1 MTQYCWSETANGL
14 AQQVHARYGFVKRG
28 VVPLRFVDEMAGQ
41 THFVEDAP
49 LVVGVFGNDQSLGD
63 LNTRREVELIRER
76 LHDLDAAEMGM
87 GFSDNGQTW
96 ALLVGT
102 DKDRYQTRAGRA
114 LQKELLKASLEQI
127 VWNAWRQVSGMPA
140 DNTLEDPVSTGAP
153 QGWILVS

>member
-1 MTQYCWSETANGL
+1 M
-14 AQQVHARYGFVKRG
+14 G
-28 VVPLRFVDEMAGQ
+28 V
-41 THFVEDAP
+41 
-49 LVVGVFGNDQSLGD
+49 
-63 LNTRREVELIRER
+63 
-76 LHDLDAAEMGM
+76 
-87 GFSDNGQTW
+87 SDNGQTW